1 MIDLNIKGLLNGIK
15 IVLPGM
21 KERKCGTI
29 IDISSVCGKKTMAG
43 FSVYCGTKFFVH
55 AVTENM
61 REEMAS
67 FNVRFVTIA
76 PGAVESE
83 IV

>member
-1 MIDLNIKGLLNGIK
+1 MIDLNVKGLLNGIK
-15 IVLPGM
+15 AVLPNM

-29 IDISSVCGKKTMAG
+29 INISSVCGKKTMAG

-67 FNVRFVTIA
+67 SNVRFTIIA

-83 IV
+83 LR